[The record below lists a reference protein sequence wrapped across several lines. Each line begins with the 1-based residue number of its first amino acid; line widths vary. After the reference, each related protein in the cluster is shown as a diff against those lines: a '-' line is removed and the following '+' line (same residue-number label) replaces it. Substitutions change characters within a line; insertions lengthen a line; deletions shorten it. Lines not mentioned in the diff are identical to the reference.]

1 MSQLTKPL
9 ILALTLGMAH
19 GAYAQ
24 DATTATDQ
32 TAPAADAATPAP
44 AAPASDA
51 TAPTAD
57 APTATAPAADATAP
71 AADATAPAASAAPQ
85 PPENNTYVKATYD
98 DWEMQCI
105 KTKDGKDPCQM
116 YQVLKDA
123 KGGNVADISLFG
135 LPAGGKAVAGATIM
149 VPMDTLLTQNLTIQ
163 VDSAE
168 PRVYPF
174 TFCQPM
180 GCFARIGL
188 TQGELDAYKKGGKAT
203 ITIVPLAS
211 PNQKVTADISL
222 KGFTNAYNAVVKSNE
237 KTGAVK

>member
-9 ILALTLGMAH
+9 VLALALGMAQ

-24 DATTATDQ
+24 DTTPVVPP
-32 TAPAADAATPAP
+32 APAAPAATPAP

-51 TAPTAD
+51 TAP
-57 APTATAPAADATAP
+57 AADATTPAAP
-71 AADATAPAASAAPQ
+71 AATPAAPAATPAEPQ
-85 PPENNTYVKATYD
+85 QPENKTYVKATYD

-116 YQVLKDA
+116 YQVIKDA
-123 KGGNVADISLFG
+123 NGGNVADISLFG
-135 LPAGGKAVAGATIM
+135 LPSGGKAVAGATIM

-163 VDSAE
+163 VDTSA
-168 PRVYPF
+168 PRVYPY

-188 TQGELDAYKKGGKAT
+188 TQAELDAYKKGSKAT

-222 KGFTNAYNAVVKSNE
+222 KGFTNAYDAVVKSNAE
-237 KTGAVK
+237 TGAVK

>member
-9 ILALTLGMAH
+9 VLALTLGMAH

-32 TAPAADAATPAP
+32 VPPAADAATPAAPASDATAPAADAATPAT
-44 AAPASDA
+44 D
-51 TAPTAD
+51 
-57 APTATAPAADATAP
+57 APAADATAP
-71 AADATAPAASAAPQ
+71 AADAAAPAAPQ
-85 PPENNTYVKATYD
+85 QPESNTYVKATYD
-98 DWEMQCI
+98 SWEMQCI

-116 YQVLKDA
+116 YQVIKDA
-123 KGGNVADISLFG
+123 NGGNVADISLFG

-188 TQGELDAYKKGGKAT
+188 TQGELDAYKKGSKAT
-203 ITIVPLAS
+203 ITIVPLAA

-237 KTGAVK
+237 ETGAVK

>member
-24 DATTATDQ
+24 DTTTATDQ
-32 TAPAADAATPAP
+32 PAPAADAATPA
-44 AAPASDA
+44 APASDA
-51 TAPTAD
+51 AAPTAD
-57 APTATAPAADATAP
+57 APAAAATAPAAASTAP
-71 AADATAPAASAAPQ
+71 APAATAAPQ
-85 PPENNTYVKATYD
+85 QPENNTYIKATYD

-163 VDSAE
+163 VDNAE

-203 ITIVPLAS
+203 ITIVPLAA

-222 KGFTNAYNAVVKSNE
+222 KGFTNAFNAVVKSNE
-237 KTGAVK
+237 ESGAVK